1 MRQYKLPPMLMEWHP
16 IERSTESYFSE
27 AATAKMLE
35 QWLND
40 GDIKAI
46 YNASLLLNTMLH
58 QQRTITQWLARE
70 AAMNLGKPEVA
81 NDILQQAIIDS
92 NDHQ

>member
-1 MRQYKLPPMLMEWHP
+1 MLMEWHP